1 MKHCLHIYTGDGK
14 GKTTAAVGLATR
26 YLGHGGSVLF
36 LQFMKGRE
44 SGEVSALTSLGAE
57 VRRLSKD
64 YGFFPFP
71 DADAILAEHTHLLDE
86 AALFAKEKGGLLI
99 LDEIISAYTH
109 ALLPKEAVL
118 SLLAEKPCEI
128 ICTGRDVPEEL
139 LRHADYVTEMCARRH
154 PYETGLCARRGIEF

>member
-44 SGEVSALTSLGAE
+44 SGEVSALNSLGAE
-57 VRRLSKD
+57 VHRLSKD
-64 YGFFPFP
+64 YGFFPYP
-71 DADAILAEHTHLLDE
+71 DADAVIAEHANLLDR
-86 AALFAKEKGGLLI
+86 AIKFAKEKGGLLI
-99 LDEIISAYTH
+99 LDEIISAYVH

-118 SLLAEKPCEI
+118 SLLLEKPCEI
-128 ICTGRDVPEEL
+128 ICTGRNAPDDL

-154 PYETGLCARRGIEF
+154 PFEAGLCQRRGIEF